1 MSMKRSKIL
10 YAASTASHLR
20 RFHMPYIEA
29 LSNNAEVVTMA
40 NGEGVNLCV
49 PFAKSFFSPSN
60 FKCIF
65 QIRKILKQ
73 ERFDRVILNT
83 SLTAFLVRAAMM
95 GMKHRPYV
103 LNVVHGYLFPREVK
117 GFKNRFLL
125 LCEKLMRPM
134 TDDIAVMNRDDLAI
148 AKAYKLCRGRVFM
161 TRGMGIPDTP
171 FCADG
176 ADRVREEFG
185 IGSNELLLLFVGELS
200 RRKNQGF
207 LISGMAHLRQK
218 GVPVKLLLLGEGSER
233 DTLEKQISEMGL
245 SDHVFLA
252 GNREPIIPYLS
263 AADLYVS
270 ASLSEGLPF
279 NVMEAMDA
287 GLPILAS
294 DTKGQ
299 SDLLSAYEGCLY
311 PLDDEAAFCNAL
323 FPLIKSHSRGCG
335 SRSYPSLAGYRLSAV
350 FEENMK
356 IFTLGAQQHE
366 HGN

>member
-1 MSMKRSKIL
+1 MNMRRSKIL

-49 PFAKSFFSPSN
+49 PFAKSFFSLSN
-60 FKCIF
+60 FKCIVR
-65 QIRKILKQ
+65 IRKILKQ

-83 SLTAFLVRAAMM
+83 SLTAFLVRAAML
-95 GMKHRPYV
+95 GMKDRPYV

-134 TDDIAVMNRDDLAI
+134 TDDIVVMNRDDLAI
-148 AKAYKLCRGRVFM
+148 AKAYKLCRGRVLM
-161 TRGMGIPDTP
+161 THGMGISDAP

-176 ADRVREEFG
+176 ADLVREEFG
-185 IGSNELLLLFVGELS
+185 VGMDELLLLFVGELS

-207 LISGMAHLRQK
+207 LISCMAHLRQK
-218 GVPVKLLLLGEGSER
+218 GLPVKLLLLGEGSER
-233 DTLEKQISEMGL
+233 EALEAQIAELEL

-252 GNREPIIPYLS
+252 GSREPITPYLS
-263 AADLYVS
+263 AADIYVS

-323 FPLIKSHSRGCG
+323 FPLIKSHLRGCG

-356 IFTLGAQQHE
+356 IFTSGAQQHE
-366 HGN
+366 HEN